1 MFTIEGLFVNEEV
14 FPLGALRNSVGGRGG
29 GSIAAGFEFV
39 VDKEGCN
46 GDAANPIVVTF
57 WLLPAPSV
65 DVLWTPSFLLTAKM
79 LCECGGVDP
88 AL

>member
-1 MFTIEGLFVNEEV
+1 MFTIEGLVVNEEV

-57 WLLPAPSV
+57 GPITSPSA
-65 DVLWTPSFLLTAKM
+65 DMLCTPSL
-79 LCECGGVDP
+79 
-88 AL
+88 